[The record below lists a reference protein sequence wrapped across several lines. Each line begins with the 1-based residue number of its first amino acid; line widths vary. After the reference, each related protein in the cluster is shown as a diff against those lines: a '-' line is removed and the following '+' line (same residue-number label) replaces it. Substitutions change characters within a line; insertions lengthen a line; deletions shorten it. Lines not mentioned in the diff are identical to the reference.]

1 MRRRRRHHEEH
12 ANHEAWA
19 IPYGDLVTLLLA
31 FFVVMY
37 AVSSVN
43 EGKYRVMADAMSVAF
58 GGQTNTLTPIELGE
72 APPGATPLDA
82 PGARAPRNA
91 HAQPL
96 FDLPAVQAT
105 AAGSDKLHAIGA
117 RIERALSGLVAQG
130 AVTVRRSRTHIEVEI
145 QSDLLFAS
153 GSARPS
159 DAARTAIAQLA
170 TALRDEPNGI
180 RVEGYTDDVPIRTAA
195 FRSNWE
201 LSAARAASVVHALGE
216 GGVDESRLAVVG
228 YGEHRPA
235 ADNATDAGR
244 NRNRRVQLVILAAPD
259 AAPDAAPAPTPVPAV
274 VAAASTPDA
283 APLTAAVGLASP
295 TGVP

>member
-1 MRRRRRHHEEH
+1 MRRPRRHHEEH

-58 GGQTNTLTPIELGE
+58 GGQTSMLAPIELGQ
-72 APPGATPLDA
+72 ALQGGAPLDA
-82 PGARAPRNA
+82 TGMRPLRTAQV
-91 HAQPL
+91 QPL

-105 AAGSDKLHAIGA
+105 AGGEDRLHEIGA

-145 QSDLLFAS
+145 QSDLLFVS

-159 DAARTAIAQLA
+159 AAARTAIAQLA
-170 TALRDEPNGI
+170 AALRDEPNGI

-216 GGVDESRLAVVG
+216 GGVDEARLAVVG
-228 YGEHRPA
+228 YGEHRPV
-235 ADNATDAGR
+235 ADNTTDAGR

-259 AAPDAAPAPTPVPAV
+259 AAPSRTPAPAV
-274 VAAASTPDA
+274 VATASNPDA
-283 APLTAAVGLASP
+283 APLTAAVGLIPSP
-295 TGVP
+295 AGVP

>member
-1 MRRRRRHHEEH
+1 MRRRRHHHEEH
-12 ANHEAWA
+12 MNHEAWA

-37 AVSSVN
+37 AMSSVN

-72 APPGATPLDA
+72 TPHAAAPLDA
-82 PGARAPRNA
+82 AGTHPVRSA
-91 HAQPL
+91 HAQAL

-105 AAGSDKLHAIGA
+105 AGGDDRLDAIGA
-117 RIERALSGLVAQG
+117 RIERALSGLVSQG
-130 AVTVRRSRTHIEVEI
+130 MVTVRRSRTHIEVEI

-159 DAARTAIAQLA
+159 DAARSAIEQLA
-170 TALRDEPNGI
+170 GALRDEPNGI
-180 RVEGYTDDVPIRTAA
+180 RVEGYTDNVPIRTAA

-201 LSAARAASVVHALGE
+201 LSAARSASVVHALGE
-216 GGVDESRLAVVG
+216 SGVDESRLAVVG

-259 AAPDAAPAPTPVPAV
+259 AAPVRAPEPATLATVSVSDATR
-274 VAAASTPDA
+274 
-283 APLTAAVGLASP
+283 LTAAVGLAPSP
-295 TGVP
+295 AGVP

>member
-1 MRRRRRHHEEH
+1 MRRRRHQHEEH

-58 GGQTNTLTPIELGE
+58 GGQTNTLAPIELGD
-72 APPGATPLDA
+72 APDGAALLDA
-82 PGARAPRNA
+82 TGARPLRTV

-96 FDLPAVQAT
+96 FDMPAVQAT
-105 AAGSDKLHAIGA
+105 AGGNDRLHEIGA

-130 AVTVRRSRTHIEVEI
+130 AVTVRRSRTHIEVDI

-180 RVEGYTDDVPIRTAA
+180 RVEGYTDDVPIRTVQ

-244 NRNRRVQLVILAAPD
+244 NRNRRVQLVILAAPETTPARP
-259 AAPDAAPAPTPVPAV
+259 AAPVV
-274 VAAASTPDA
+274 VAASHPDA
-283 APLTAAVGLASP
+283 APLAATVGLASP
-295 TGVP
+295 SGVP